1 MTISEARS
9 LSTRHVLRRSLLVA
23 LALGVMVSFG
33 CANGEIRLG
42 DPFDREFSLE
52 EAQHRYSVLIR
63 WSRFQQAKEFVAPEN
78 RPAFLQSMKA
88 LKHARFIDFESE
100 ALELDNEKQ
109 TATIEVVYTL
119 YTPSVPYEV
128 ELTET
133 QNWSRDDYSNN
144 WTVDS
149 KFDSLNDI
157 ASN

>member
-1 MTISEARS
+1 
-9 LSTRHVLRRSLLVA
+9 
-23 LALGVMVSFG
+23 
-33 CANGEIRLG
+33 
-42 DPFDREFSLE
+42 
-52 EAQHRYSVLIR
+52 
-63 WSRFQQAKEFVAPEN
+63 
-78 RPAFLQSMKA
+78 MKA

-149 KFDSLNDI
+149 IFDSLNDI

>member
-1 MTISEARS
+1 MA
-9 LSTRHVLRRSLLVA
+9 
-23 LALGVMVSFG
+23 SFG

-78 RPAFLQSMKA
+78 RSAFLQNMKA

-149 KFDSLNDI
+149 IFDSLNDI